1 MTYKKNTG
9 GHPVASAVLE
19 KTGVSSSS
27 YLDVDNDGSDS
38 GDRAARMSSTSF
50 KLQQAGSVAKLMSKN
65 EDVRGSRF

>member
-27 YLDVDNDGSDS
+27 YLDVNNDGSDS
-38 GDRAARMSSTSF
+38 GDRAARMSSTSL
-50 KLQQAGSVAKLMSKN
+50 KLQAGSVAKLMSKN
-65 EDVRGSRF
+65 EDVRGFRF